1 MRAQGIVKRYHI
13 LYWFLNS
20 PKMMPFWGKSTR
32 AQGIVKRYHILY
44 WFLNSPK
51 MMPFWGKSMH
61 ILLSYAANG
70 LLPRSNGKIAPWF
83 I

>member
-1 MRAQGIVKRYHI
+1 MKHCIKLYAYDISVFCLKAMCAQGIVKRYHI
-13 LYWFLNS
+13 LYWFLHS
-20 PKMMPFWGKSTR
+20 PKMMS
-32 AQGIVKRYHILY
+32 
-44 WFLNSPK
+44 
-51 MMPFWGKSMH
+51 FWGKSMH